1 MGRAAAGVRGITLGE
16 DHQVIALIVVREGMI
31 LTLSENG
38 YGKRTEVAEF
48 PTKGRGGQG
57 VIALQLSER
66 NGRMVAAVQVGER
79 DQLVI
84 VSREGKLLRT
94 RVGSISLVGR
104 NTQGVKVMRLRDEDR
119 VLEVA
124 RVAYVEGMEQE
135 EPTADAETLP
145 EPGSDLP
152 TSTGEEG
159 STVDAE

>member
-1 MGRAAAGVRGITLGE
+1 
-16 DHQVIALIVVREGMI
+16 
-31 LTLSENG
+31 
-38 YGKRTEVAEF
+38 
-48 PTKGRGGQG
+48 
-57 VIALQLSER
+57 
-66 NGRMVAAVQVGER
+66 VQVGER

-124 RVAYVEGMEQE
+124 RVAYVEGMEQD

-152 TSTGEEG
+152 ISTDEEG
-159 STVDAE
+159 STADAE